1 MKWWWFDVISHL
13 MGGFFVAMLFR
24 YYLEDHF
31 LENKP
36 IQNLLVLVGATIFI
50 GVVWEFVEYIA
61 NQTLIEPFYR
71 WFGIRAYFMGDL
83 NDTIKDLLND
93 TMGGL
98 ASSLIFLKFLR
109 KPQNS

>member
-1 MKWWWFDVISHL
+1 M
-13 MGGFFVAMLFR
+13 AMLFR

-31 LENKP
+31 RDNKP
-36 IQNLLVLVGATIFI
+36 IQNLLILVGATVFI

-71 WFGIRAYFMGDL
+71 WFQIRAYFMGDL
-83 NDTIKDLLND
+83 NDTVKDLLND

-98 ASSLIFLKFLR
+98 ISSLIFLKSLG
-109 KPQNS
+109 KQKIS